1 MPNVE
6 RRSRASRLYGIA
18 SWALLVAFVAGEL
31 YQLYDPRF
39 KRLSVLVDI
48 DRLSRYDKM
57 GVSGSWMAIL
67 AAYVLFQLKIEGRFF
82 YGIVELIFALVT
94 TWLWATTTSGAL
106 TGWGSSAQFIY
117 S

>member
-31 YQLYDPRF
+31 YQFYDPRF
-39 KRLSVLVDI
+39 ERLSVLVDI
-48 DRLSRYDKM
+48 ARLSRYDKM

-67 AAYVLFQLKIEGRFF
+67 AA
-82 YGIVELIFALVT
+82 
-94 TWLWATTTSGAL
+94 
-106 TGWGSSAQFIY
+106 
-117 S
+117 